1 MLNQILNVHVC
12 PSKKLLVYSIALD
25 LNSQPNITNLPA
37 SVSVD
42 EDIAGGTVIFTL
54 TSQDLDPTDPLTHSF
69 SVSPITAQGL
79 FSFDSASKYINS
91 PKIFGL

>member
-1 MLNQILNVHVC
+1 MIRT
-12 PSKKLLVYSIALD
+12 KLFCKLIWIDLD
-25 LNSQPNITNLPA
+25 LNSQPNITNLP
-37 SVSVD
+37 STVSVD

-79 FSFDSASKYINS
+79 FSFDSASEFNL
-91 PKIFGL
+91 KIYDFDLG